1 MLLEAVPRIIVIG
14 DLHGDTASLC
24 TCLYMTNIINKNM
37 EWVAQPSNTIVIQ
50 IGDQL
55 DSLTRS
61 EEAGDWEKLD
71 DTILMR
77 FTEKLDR
84 VAKAKGG
91 RFISMVGNHE
101 IMNILGDYTYVSGTS
116 MEKSGGF
123 AGRHEKFKPEG
134 VYARILANRPCV
146 LKVGKLLFCHAGLLP
161 YHLDLVNNNLNLINE
176 LHQIFCLHKPMT
188 DHMISLHKDLFVEQ
202 TSLLWNR
209 LYLQA
214 DTAIMAKQLDNVLSR
229 TDCIAMII
237 GHNTI
242 ANITNVYDRKLWLT
256 DVGLSR
262 AFSNSNVEVLEIL
275 NGTTFNVIKK

>member
-1 MLLEAVPRIIVIG
+1 M
-14 DLHGDTASLC
+14 
-24 TCLYMTNIINKNM
+24 
-37 EWVAQPSNTIVIQ
+37 
-50 IGDQL
+50 
-55 DSLTRS
+55 
-61 EEAGDWEKLD
+61 
-71 DTILMR
+71 
-77 FTEKLDR
+77 
-84 VAKAKGG
+84 
-91 RFISMVGNHE
+91 
-101 IMNILGDYTYVSGTS
+101 
-116 MEKSGGF
+116 
-123 AGRHEKFKPEG
+123 
-134 VYARILANRPCV
+134 
-146 LKVGKLLFCHAGLLP
+146 
-161 YHLDLVNNNLNLINE
+161 INE

-188 DHMISLHKDLFVEQ
+188 DHMISLHKELFVEP